1 MKLRDIVCP
10 VEGMPC
16 HQFLLR
22 CFWIAA
28 QVSLAY
34 CLAGQASPF
43 FYQQF

>member
-1 MKLRDIVCP
+1 MMLRDIVCP

-16 HQFLLR
+16 HEFLLR
-22 CFWIAA
+22 CFWIAV
-28 QVSLAY
+28 QVSLAF